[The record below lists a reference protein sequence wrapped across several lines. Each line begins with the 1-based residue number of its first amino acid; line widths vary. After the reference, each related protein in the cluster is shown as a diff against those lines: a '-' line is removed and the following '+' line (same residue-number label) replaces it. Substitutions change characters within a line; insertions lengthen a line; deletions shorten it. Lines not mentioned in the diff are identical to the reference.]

1 MFCYQNNPEMGNK
14 FPTMGKNDQKWE
26 LHCSAALYRSY
37 MFNLPVYIIVARAK
51 NIYAIF
57 V

>member
-1 MFCYQNNPEMGNK
+1 MFSYQNNPEMGNK
-14 FPTMGKNDQKWE
+14 FPTIAKNDQKLE